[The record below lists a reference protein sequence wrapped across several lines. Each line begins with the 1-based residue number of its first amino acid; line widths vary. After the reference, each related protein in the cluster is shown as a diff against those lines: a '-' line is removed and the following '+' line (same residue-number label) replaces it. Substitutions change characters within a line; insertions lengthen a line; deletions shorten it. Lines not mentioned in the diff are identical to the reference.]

1 MTYYEGLNIG
11 LNYDASTGTWGFTN
25 QPQNFIDP
33 NAFSTTDQ
41 EFVYAPPETIDP
53 DTPEQDP
60 CPPGYV
66 YDTELKQC
74 VPDPNFQAPDFLG
87 QPKQEGGDP
96 NKDNPQAE
104 FIDFDASTPEGRQFM
119 YNHAVKSGYI
129 NDKGQLLGP
138 PKAPTVGFL
147 TPVMQFGITRQYNR
161 WLKELGAYDSD
172 MKSKGLA
179 TGFVQAIGMAP
190 TLLPSFYDPEGETKL
205 RTTSGV
211 STPIT
216 DDQITETKAD
226 PLMAVKNQPAGNSY
240 TSPEGDT
247 YTSTGDG
254 GITFTPAENNPA
266 VEQAT
271 QSDVKYGAGRGRSV
285 DAGTGG
291 TSVNYG
297 GNVGFASPQGTQQSY
312 SSMFKDTDKPEGDAG
327 I

>member
-41 EFVYAPPETIDP
+41 EFVYAPPETVDP

-87 QPKQEGGDP
+87 QPKQEKSD
-96 NKDNPQAE
+96 DNQTQAE

-129 NDKGQLLGP
+129 NDKGQVLGP
-138 PKAPTVGFL
+138 PKAPNLGFM
-147 TPVMQFGITRQYNR
+147 TPVAQFGITRQYNR
-161 WLKELGAYDSD
+161 WLKELGQYDAS
-172 MKSKGLA
+172 MKAKGLP
-179 TGFVQAIGMAP
+179 TGFVQAINMAP

-205 RTTSGV
+205 RTVDT
-211 STPIT
+211 STPVPEIK
-216 DDQITETKAD
+216 DEQITETKPD
-226 PLMAVKNQPAGNSY
+226 PNVLPSALPKGSSY
-240 TSPEGDT
+240 VSPEGDT
-247 YTSTGDG
+247 YTSTGG
-254 GITFTPAENNPA
+254 GGFTFQPSQTSTTTYQSYNIPNTDKSVYVGPRAGVNVQPSTPPTQTPAVNYE
-266 VEQAT
+266 ET
-271 QSDVKYGAGRGRSV
+271 YGA
-285 DAGTGG
+285 D
-291 TSVNYG
+291 
-297 GNVGFASPQGTQQSY
+297 
-312 SSMFKDTDKPEGDAG
+312 